1 MKEFWLAVC
10 EVVGGQQT
18 HLSRNKIMISYAI
31 TFFIIALIAGVLGF
45 WGLAGLA
52 AEIGKI
58 LCIVFVVLVIISLL
72 RGRGTR
78 L

>member
-1 MKEFWLAVC
+1 MKECWLTVC
-10 EVVGGQQT
+10 DIANGT
-18 HLSRNKIMISYAI
+18 PDLSRNKIMISYAI

-58 LCIVFVVLVIISLL
+58 LCIVFVVLVVVSLL

>member
-1 MKEFWLAVC
+1 MKECWPTVC
-10 EVVGGQQT
+10 DIANGIL

-58 LCIVFVVLVIISLL
+58 LCIVFVVLVVISLL